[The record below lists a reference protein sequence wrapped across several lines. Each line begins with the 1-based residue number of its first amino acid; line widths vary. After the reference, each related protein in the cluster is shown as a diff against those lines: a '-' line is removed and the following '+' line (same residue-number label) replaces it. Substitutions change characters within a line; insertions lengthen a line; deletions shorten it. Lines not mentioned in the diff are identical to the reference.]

1 MSNLQD
7 MTLVELRNLA
17 KENNIKN
24 ISKLKKEDLIT
35 VLNQIISEE
44 KHHNNKTNNNE
55 EQEEV
60 KNPTQYDANGQPIID
75 YKLTNEGD
83 EIVEGILDI
92 LPDGYGFLRGDNFLS
107 TPKDVYISMVQI
119 KRFKLDTGDMIK
131 GISRYREGEKFP
143 SLIFVGEV
151 N

>member
-35 VLNQIISEE
+35 VLDQIISEE

-60 KNPTQYDANGQPIID
+60 KNPTQYDSNGEPIVD
-75 YKLTNEGD
+75 YKIIN
-83 EIVEGILDI
+83 
-92 LPDGYGFLRGDNFLS
+92 
-107 TPKDVYISMVQI
+107 
-119 KRFKLDTGDMIK
+119 
-131 GISRYREGEKFP
+131 
-143 SLIFVGEV
+143 
-151 N
+151 